1 MRNFILLLR
10 RFWNLILFVFLLFV
24 SIYLIAKNKKMQGLT
39 IISSSNKIVGYLYK
53 KQSDIIQYFQLK
65 QLNDELIA
73 DHSYLLQR
81 ISNYE
86 ATDSFQNVLAQLPD
100 TILSEKPQEF
110 DTLYDKTEAGEDTI
124 ILKPITTEKIV
135 ITYTDYEFVPV
146 RVIKNSITQSHI
158 NFITLNRGKSS
169 GIKVGMPVVLT
180 NGIVG
185 RVAQVSENFATVA
198 SVLSNRK
205 IHARIENDLPG
216 FLYWDGKDP
225 AYVRMDDLS
234 LIDSISI
241 GEKVYTTE
249 DSYFPANIEIGE
261 VAQVEMIERTN
272 SKSISIKLNTNFRN
286 LKYAYVV
293 IDSKVEEKEKLEE
306 KTEKN

>member
-261 VAQVEMIERTN
+261 VAQVEKIERTN
-272 SKSISIKLNTNFRN
+272 SKSIRIKLNTNFRN

>member
-1 MRNFILLLR
+1 
-10 RFWNLILFVFLLFV
+10 
-24 SIYLIAKNKKMQGLT
+24 MQGQA
-39 IISSSNKIVGYLYK
+39 IISSSNKIVGFLYK
-53 KQSDIIQYFQLK
+53 KQAEIIQYFQLK
-65 QLNDELIA
+65 RLNDELIA
-73 DHSYLLQR
+73 DHTYLLQR

-86 ATDSFQNVLAQLPD
+86 ATDSFQNVLAKLPD
-100 TILSEKPQEF
+100 TILSKKPQEF
-110 DTLYDKTEAGEDTI
+110 DTLFEKNLDGEDTI
-124 ILKPITTEKIV
+124 ILKPIAREKVV

-169 GIKVGMPVVLT
+169 GIEIGMPVVLA

-185 RVAQVSENFATVA
+185 RVTQVSENFATVA

-216 FLYWDGKDP
+216 FIYWDGKDP
-225 AYVRMDDLS
+225 AYVRMDNLS
-234 LIDSISI
+234 LIDSISV
-241 GEKVYTTE
+241 GEKVYTTD

-261 VAQVEMIERTN
+261 VAHVEKIDRTN
-272 SKSISIKLNTNFRN
+272 SKSVEIKLNTNFRT

-293 IDSKVEEKEKLEE
+293 IDKKVKEKEDLEE
-306 KTEKN
+306 KTENN

>member
-1 MRNFILLLR
+1 
-10 RFWNLILFVFLLFV
+10 
-24 SIYLIAKNKKMQGLT
+24 MQGLT

-135 ITYTDYEFVPV
+135 IKYTDYEFVQV
-146 RVIKNSITQSHI
+146 RVIKNSITNSNI
-158 NFITLNRGKSS
+158 IFITFNNVYNY
-169 GIKVGMPVVLT
+169 GI
-180 NGIVG
+180 
-185 RVAQVSENFATVA
+185 
-198 SVLSNRK
+198 
-205 IHARIENDLPG
+205 
-216 FLYWDGKDP
+216 
-225 AYVRMDDLS
+225 
-234 LIDSISI
+234 
-241 GEKVYTTE
+241 
-249 DSYFPANIEIGE
+249 YF
-261 VAQVEMIERTN
+261 
-272 SKSISIKLNTNFRN
+272 
-286 LKYAYVV
+286 
-293 IDSKVEEKEKLEE
+293 
-306 KTEKN
+306 